1 MGWWSYEYRPYV
13 SVAQRRA
20 KAAREVEKLKKKGQT
35 VSPVVVEG
43 RAIATTFWGKA
54 WCDNLESYSDF
65 ANRLPRG
72 RSYVK
77 NGSVC
82 DLQVEPGRVKALVCG
97 TEVYRIDI
105 RIDPVPPAAWKE
117 IKSQCAGQIGS
128 LIELLQGTLSAAV
141 MGVVT
146 RRDGGLFPKPREIHM
161 DCSCPDWADMCKHVA
176 AALYGIGARLDRQP
190 ELLFALRR
198 VDHLELVAD
207 APAVKVPGD
216 RAPRAR
222 RIAAGDLADVF
233 GVELEPAA
241 PTAGSNAP
249 PVKAKPVRPAPR
261 KTAARQTKP
270 ADRHGR
276 GPDRPGKPGDRKTRA
291 HRATKTAGG

>member
-20 KAAREVEKLKKKGQT
+20 NAAREVQKLKKDGQA
-35 VSPVVVEG
+35 VDPVVIDG
-43 RAIATTFWGKA
+43 NRIAKTFWGKA

-77 NGSVC
+77 NGTVC
-82 DLQVEPGRVKALVCG
+82 DLRVEPGRVKALVCG

-105 RIDPVPPAAWKE
+105 RIDPVPAAAWKA
-117 IKSQCAGQIGS
+117 IKNECAGQIGS
-128 LIELLQGTLSAAV
+128 LIELLQGKLSKAV

-146 RRDGGLFPKPREIHM
+146 RRDDGLFPEPREIHM

-176 AALYGIGARLDRQP
+176 AALYGVGARLDRQP
-190 ELLFALRR
+190 ELLFALRQ
-198 VDHLELVAD
+198 VDHLELVAE
-207 APAVKVPGD
+207 APAVNAPGG
-216 RAPRAR
+216 RVPRAR

-233 GVELEPAA
+233 GVELEPTA
-241 PTAGSNAP
+241 P
-249 PVKAKPVRPAPR
+249 AKPASGNSKPAPASPR
-261 KTAARQTKP
+261 TPKARHTKSAA
-270 ADRHGR
+270 RHGR
-276 GPDRPGKPGDRKTRA
+276 GPDRPAKRGGRKTPARRSA
-291 HRATKTAGG
+291 KHDGE